1 MAESRKLMEEAEQF
15 VRTCYA
21 ELNKTPG
28 ETAERIEEIRQA
40 VDATGGYEHTP
51 EELRHGAKM
60 AWRNSNRCI
69 GRLFWESLEVFDA
82 RHIDTEADMAETLFR
97 YMAFAANSGKIRP
110 AITIFKPE
118 TEPGRGARIWN
129 HQLIRYAGYET
140 ERGMVGDP
148 ASASLTRCCLELGW
162 KGEGTPYDVLPLV
175 LSMDGRPP
183 RLFPIPKELVLEV
196 PITHPEYPAMAGLGL
211 KWYGVPMVSDMRL
224 DIGGLSYTA
233 APFNG
238 WYMGTEIGA
247 RNLADPQRYDMLP
260 RVAAVMGLDTTRESS
275 LWRDK
280 ALVEL
285 NVAVLDSYKRQG
297 VTIVDH
303 HTAASQFRRF
313 EELEAKRG
321 RQTTGD
327 WTWLIPPM
335 SPATTH
341 VFHSHYENRV
351 EMPNFFYQERV
362 YETSGGTGHARES
375 GTHQTNETTRRG
387 VQAGL

>member
-1 MAESRKLMEEAEQF
+1 MAIARELMEKAEQF
-15 VRTCYA
+15 VRACYT
-21 ELNKTPG
+21 ELDKPPE
-28 ETAERIEEIRQA
+28 ETAARLAEIERTIA
-40 VDATGGYEHTP
+40 SMGYYEHTP

-82 RHIDTEADMAETLFR
+82 RHIETEADMAQTLFR
-97 YMAFAANSGKIRP
+97 YMAFASNGGKIRP
-110 AITIFKPE
+110 AITIFKPAV
-118 TEPGRGARIWN
+118 GRGQGARIWN

-140 ERGMVGDP
+140 ERGTVGDP
-148 ASASLTRCCLELGW
+148 ASVALTRCCQELGW
-162 KGEGTPYDVLPLV
+162 HGEGTPYDVLPLV

-183 RLFPIPKELVLEV
+183 SLFPIPKELVLEV
-196 PITHPEYPAMAGLGL
+196 PITHPEYPAMAELGL
-211 KWYGVPMVSDMRL
+211 RWYGVPMVADMRL
-224 DIGGLSYTA
+224 EIGGISYTA

-247 RNLADPQRYDMLP
+247 RNLADRQRYDMLP
-260 RVAAVMGLDTTRESS
+260 RVAAVLGLDMSRESS

-285 NVAVLDSYKRQG
+285 NVAVLDSYKRRG

-303 HTAASQFRRF
+303 HTAALQFRRF
-313 EELEAKRG
+313 EETEAKRG
-321 RQTTGD
+321 RQVTGD
-327 WTWLIPPM
+327 WTWLIPPV

-351 EMPNFFYQERV
+351 ETPNFFYQERPYLSNV
-362 YETSGGTGHARES
+362 VE
-375 GTHQTNETTRRG
+375 
-387 VQAGL
+387 AGLRTSIAAGAGLDRPVSDFT